1 MAWPPGPAQPGTICT
16 RLSGL
21 ENGILENVDR
31 SELGAALRTWRERLL
46 PADVGLPAG
55 VRRRTPGLRREEV
68 AGLAGMSVDY
78 LTRVEQGRG
87 PRPSEAVLGG
97 LARALRLTDPERDH
111 LFDLAGAA
119 PPVPGR
125 IRSAVRPS
133 VLRLM
138 DRFTDLPALL
148 LDSKTDIL
156 AWNPMAAALLGDL
169 SALPPPQ
176 RNVARQGF
184 LGESRVEVDLAGRDR
199 LDRAIVS
206 DLRRAAARYPND
218 PGLRRLVA
226 DLRAGSERFE
236 RLWTLRELDE
246 RHGDTKRIRHPELGL
261 LALDC
266 NVLHVQGDDQVL
278 LVYSAAPG
286 SREAEALAL
295 LSVVGLQQVGSGET
309 PASRRSTPTTADRHR
324 WPPR

>member
-1 MAWPPGPAQPGTICT
+1 M
-16 RLSGL
+16 
-21 ENGILENVDR
+21 DR
-31 SELGAALRTWRERLL
+31 TELGVALRTWRERLR

-55 VRRRTPGLRREEV
+55 VRRRTPGLQREEV

-97 LARALRLTDPERDH
+97 LARALRLNDAERDH

-119 PPVPGR
+119 PPAPGR

-133 VLRLM
+133 VQRLM

-148 LDSKTDIL
+148 LDAKCDVL
-156 AWNPMAAALLGDL
+156 AWNPLAAALLGDM
-169 SALPPPQ
+169 SAVPPAQ
-176 RNVARQGF
+176 RNVVWQAF
-184 LGESRVEVDLAGRDR
+184 LGTSRVALDPDARKR

-206 DLRRAAARYPND
+206 DLRRAAARYPAD
-218 PGLRRLVA
+218 PGLARLVA
-226 DLRAGSERFE
+226 ELRARSDRFE

-246 RHGDTKRIRHPELGL
+246 RHGDSKQIRHPDLGAL
-261 LALDC
+261 DLDC
-266 NVLHVQGDDQVL
+266 NVLHIQGDDQTL

-295 LSVVGLQQVGSGET
+295 LGVVGLQEVGT
-309 PASRRSTPTTADRHR
+309 STD
-324 WPPR
+324 

>member
-1 MAWPPGPAQPGTICT
+1 M
-16 RLSGL
+16 
-21 ENGILENVDR
+21 DR
-31 SELGAALRTWRERLL
+31 TELGIALRTWRERLR

-87 PRPSEAVLGG
+87 PRPSEAVLSG
-97 LARALRLTDPERDH
+97 LTRALRLTDAERAH
-111 LFDLAGAA
+111 LFDLAGVA
-119 PPVPGR
+119 PPAPGR

-133 VLRLM
+133 VQRLM

-148 LDSKTDIL
+148 LDAKCDVL
-156 AWNPMAAALLGDL
+156 AWNPLAAALLGDM
-169 SALPPPQ
+169 SAVPPAR
-176 RNVARQGF
+176 RNVVWQAF
-184 LGESRVEVDLAGRDR
+184 LGDAGRVEAEGEERER
-199 LDRAIVS
+199 LDRAVVS
-206 DLRRAAARYPND
+206 GLRRTAARYPDD
-218 PGLRRLVA
+218 PGLGRLIA
-226 DLRAGSERFE
+226 ELRAGSDRFA

-246 RHGDTKRIRHPELGL
+246 RHGDTKRIRHPELGVL
-261 LALDC
+261 ELDC

-295 LSVVGLQQVGSGET
+295 LGVVGLQEVTS
-309 PASRRSTPTTADRHR
+309 PAG
-324 WPPR
+324 

>member
-1 MAWPPGPAQPGTICT
+1 M
-16 RLSGL
+16 
-21 ENGILENVDR
+21 DR
-31 SELGAALRTWRERLL
+31 TELGVTLRTWRERLR

-97 LARALRLTDPERDH
+97 LARALRLTDAERDH

-119 PPVPGR
+119 PPAPGR

-138 DRFTDLPALL
+138 DRFTDLPAVL
-148 LDSKTDIL
+148 LDAKCDVL
-156 AWNPMAAALLGDL
+156 AWNPLAAALLGDL
-169 SALPPPQ
+169 SAVPHAQ
-176 RNVARQGF
+176 RNVAWQAF
-184 LGESRVEVDLAGRDR
+184 LGSGRVEVSPDGRER

-206 DLRRAAARYPND
+206 DLRRTAARYPAD
-218 PGLRRLVA
+218 PGLARLIA
-226 DLRAGSERFE
+226 ELRAESDRFE

-246 RHGDTKRIRHPELGL
+246 RHGDTKRIRHPELGVL
-261 LALDC
+261 ELDC
-266 NVLHVQGDDQVL
+266 NVLHVHGDDQTL

-286 SREAEALAL
+286 SRAAEALAL
-295 LSVVGLQQVGSGET
+295 LGVVGLQQVGA
-309 PASRRSTPTTADRHR
+309 PAHD
-324 WPPR
+324 